1 MVQPNIHTTWG
12 TLSDHP
18 SSLRDALV
26 YDQAKMLTYVLI
38 NTDLFVLKT

>member
-1 MVQPNIHTTWG
+1 MVQPNIHTTWDN
-12 TLSDHP
+12 LSDHP
-18 SSLRDALV
+18 SSLTHALV